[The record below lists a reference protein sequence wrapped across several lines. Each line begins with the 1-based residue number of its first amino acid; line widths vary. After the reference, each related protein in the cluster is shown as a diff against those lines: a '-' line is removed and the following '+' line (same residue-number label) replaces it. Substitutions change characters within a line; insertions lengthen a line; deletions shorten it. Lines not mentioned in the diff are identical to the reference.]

1 MAELAIVVLSKTD
14 TYLTGLI
21 KSCLTSQPDLF
32 SRTRVIVVD
41 DGLSEHLVA
50 DLKDSGVEVYP
61 GVKPFCF
68 ARNANIAISRVIALG
83 LPMLL
88 VNDDTEVLTPRFLD
102 KISVLTQSPYTAIS
116 CSIVPIQGV
125 GNPSQAY
132 ELNAKYGGTWE
143 IPRHEILCFVSVLFQ
158 AGAFE
163 RVGLLDERFVGY
175 GYEDNDWCLRAHNLG
190 LPLGI
195 TRTLVFRHIGP
206 TGCGGTYKKL
216 QRYRDMVMQNIV
228 LFNQKWAR

>member
-14 TYLTGLI
+14 TYLTGLL
-21 KSCLTSQPDLF
+21 KSLLTSQPDLL

-41 DGLSEHLVA
+41 DGLSESTVA
-50 DLKDSGVEVYP
+50 DLRSKGVEVYP

-102 KISVLTQSPYTAIS
+102 KVSVLTQGPYTAIS

-125 GNPSQAY
+125 GNPIQAY
-132 ELNAKYGGTWE
+132 DLNARYGDTWE
-143 IPRHEILCFVSVLFQ
+143 IPNREILCFVSVLFQ

-195 TRTLVFRHIGP
+195 TRTLVFRHIGLA
-206 TGCGGTYKKL
+206 GCGGTYKRLPK
-216 QRYRDMVMQNIV
+216 YRDMVIQNIT
-228 LFNQKWAR
+228 LFNHKWAR